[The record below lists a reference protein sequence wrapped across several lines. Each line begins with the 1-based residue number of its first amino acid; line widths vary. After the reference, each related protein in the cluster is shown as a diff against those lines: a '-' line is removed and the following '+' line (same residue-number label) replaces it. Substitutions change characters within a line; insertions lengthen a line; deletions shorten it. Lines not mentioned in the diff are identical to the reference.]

1 MTDDRWVL
9 VEQIETGIYALTI
22 QRERALN
29 ALNDGVLDQLEEAL
43 NTLEGHEDARV
54 VIVGGSGAKAFVAG
68 ADIEAIHQ
76 IPDEHAARQFA
87 ERGQRLF
94 QRFQESPLIF
104 IAAINGYALGGGLE
118 LAMALDLRIASE
130 KARLGQP
137 EINLGIIPGFGGTQR
152 LSRLVGPG
160 QALWMVASGEPLTAR
175 QAEAWGLVE
184 AVTEP
189 DALMEECLRR
199 ARILAEKAPL
209 ALQAAKA
216 TVVHSRDW
224 AIAQGLSEEA
234 AAFARLTVSED
245 GREGTQ
251 AFLNKRKP
259 QFRGK

>member
-9 VEQIETGIYALTI
+9 VDPIEPGIYSLTI

-29 ALNDGVLDQLEEAL
+29 ALNDTVLDQLEEAL
-43 NTLEGHEDARV
+43 HTLEGDQDARV
-54 VIVGGSGAKAFVAG
+54 VIVTGVGAKAFVAG
-68 ADIEAIHQ
+68 ADIEAIHW
-76 IPDEHAARQFA
+76 IPDEQAARQFA

-104 IAAINGYALGGGLE
+104 MAAINGYALGGGLE
-118 LAMALDLRIASE
+118 LAMALDFRIASE

-152 LSRLVGPG
+152 LSRLVGAG

-175 QAEAWGLVE
+175 QAEAFGLVE

-189 DALMEECLRR
+189 DGLMAECLRR

-209 ALQAAKA
+209 ALKAAKA
-216 TVVHSRDW
+216 MVVHSRDW
-224 AIAQGLSEEA
+224 TIGQGLSEEA
-234 AAFARLTVSED
+234 AAFGSLAVSED

-251 AFLNKRKP
+251 AFLEKRKP
-259 QFRGK
+259 RFSAK